1 MSDITNEDLRLY
13 AHLSNDYLD
22 EDTWA
27 PIPVDMVAI
36 ELKWSR
42 QAVKKSIARLV
53 DHHSLE
59 RKSADIV
66 NGSDVIDTGFDIYRL
81 V

>member
-1 MSDITNEDLRLY
+1 MSDLTNDDLRLY

-22 EDTWA
+22 EDSWA

-42 QAVKKSIARLV
+42 QAVTNATARLV
-53 DHHSLE
+53 AHGSLE
-59 RKSADIV
+59 RKSADII
-66 NGSDVIDTGFDIYRL
+66 NGPDVIDTGFDIYRL
-81 V
+81 T

>member
-1 MSDITNEDLRLY
+1 MSDLTNDDLRLY

-36 ELKWSR
+36 ELQWSR
-42 QAVKKSIARLV
+42 KAVTNSTARLV
-53 DHHSLE
+53 VHGSLE
-59 RKSADIV
+59 RKNADIV

-81 V
+81 T